1 MGGDNSLTSLSLSFF
16 SSFRVLNLSKDINAS
31 RSSLTEIASMFF
43 NEKQISEMLDKS
55 DIPQLS
61 PATTITSQASSRSL
75 LQAKKAGGS
84 FFDKLKTGAQLDNLI
99 CQCGHVAKYLSE
111 SIIHAK
117 SCQSSAVV
125 IEDDDAALHEDDADD
140 RLEIDEDDE
149 DRQSHSALNLSVSGS
164 TRCQH
169 CRHRCKSSTDLLHH
183 LGQCAEAIRCAN
195 EMYDSNSGESS
206 ERRAEAHALQQQ
218 QQAAVQQQRVCIW
231 NKAAKEIAAAVVQQD
246 KGGLLNKATS
256 SGTSASG
263 GNQVVSN
270 EENSYYGV
278 ETAPGYGEVSTETG
292 IHMEDTHTLYK
303 LSRL

>member
-1 MGGDNSLTSLSLSFF
+1 
-16 SSFRVLNLSKDINAS
+16 
-31 RSSLTEIASMFF
+31 
-43 NEKQISEMLDKS
+43 MLHKS

-75 LQAKKAGGS
+75 LAKKSGGS

-99 CQCGHVAKYLSE
+99 CQCGHVAKCLSE
-111 SIIHAK
+111 SIIHGK

-183 LGQCAEAIRCAN
+183 LAQCAEAIRCAN

-231 NKAAKEIAAAVVQQD
+231 NKAAKEIAAAVVHQD
-246 KGGLLNKATS
+246 KASLLNKSTTMA
-256 SGTSASG
+256 G

-278 ETAPGYGEVSTETG
+278 ETAPGYGEVSRSHGRCSDKHTHTRYRTNTT
-292 IHMEDTHTLYK
+292 THTLAHGSTTNASK
-303 LSRL
+303 

>member
-1 MGGDNSLTSLSLSFF
+1 
-16 SSFRVLNLSKDINAS
+16 
-31 RSSLTEIASMFF
+31 MFF

-75 LQAKKAGGS
+75 LQAKKGGGS

-99 CQCGHVAKYLSE
+99 CQCGHVAKCLSE
-111 SIIHAK
+111 SIIHGK

-183 LGQCAEAIRCAN
+183 LAQCAEAIRCAN

-218 QQAAVQQQRVCIW
+218 QAAVQQQRVCIW
-231 NKAAKEIAAAVVQQD
+231 NKAAKEIAAAVVHQD
-246 KGGLLNKATS
+246 KGGLLNKSTS

-263 GNQVVSN
+263 GSQVVSN

-278 ETAPGYGEVSTETG
+278 ETAPGYGEVSTAIER
-292 IHMEDTHTLYK
+292 HMEDTHTLAN
-303 LSRL
+303 LSKGLTSSGVNISRC